1 MRLFARCAAAA
12 LLAAMPLVAQPTV
25 AAQDHTHRPTP
36 GPAPLH
42 HAAEPIKGSYIVSL
56 NTGAE
61 PAEVARQVGVKPRY
75 TYNRAMRGFSATLTA
90 DQLAAVRL
98 APGVAAVEEDSK
110 ASAHR
115 TDPAQRTDSAR
126 RTGTPGRAAAAAS
139 WGLDRSDQRKLPLDG
154 RFGAT
159 TTGRGATVYIVDTGI
174 DYGHSEFGGRAVFGF
189 DAIGDGR
196 RGQDCEG
203 HGTHVA
209 GTAGGATYGVAPQAT
224 LVSVRV
230 LDCNGSGSWSGIIA
244 GLDWVAR
251 NAQQPAV
258 LNASLGG
265 ATSRAA
271 NAAADAVFAGGVL
284 PVIAAGNSAEDACGI
299 SPASAANVLTVGATD
314 RGDAETDFSNYGECL
329 ELYAPGSEIVS
340 ALLGGGSTEM
350 NGTSMAAP
358 HVAGVA
364 ALYRAAHPGAGVR
377 TVADWIVR
385 QTTKGVVKSI
395 SRGSP
400 NRLLF
405 TGGL

>member
-1 MRLFARCAAAA
+1 MRLFARGATAA
-12 LLAAMPLVAQPTV
+12 LLAALPLVAQGTV
-25 AAQDHTHRPTP
+25 AAQDHGPVHLPAP

-42 HAAEPIKGSYIVSL
+42 HAAEPIRGSYIVSL
-56 NTGAE
+56 KPGAE
-61 PAEVARQVGVKPRY
+61 PAEVARQAGVKARY
-75 TYNRAMRGFSATLTA
+75 TYNRAMRGFSASLSA

-110 ASAHR
+110 VSTHDTGRSRRAHR
-115 TDPAQRTDSAR
+115 TD
-126 RTGTPGRAAAAAS
+126 TPGLAVPAAS
-139 WGLDRSDQRKLPLDG
+139 WGLDRSDQRSLPLDG
-154 RFGAT
+154 QYGVTGTGKGAT
-159 TTGRGATVYIVDTGI
+159 IYVVDTGI
-174 DYGHSEFGGRAVFGF
+174 EFGHSEFGGRAVFGF

-209 GTAGGATYGVAPQAT
+209 GTAAGATYGVAPQAT

-230 LDCNGSGSWSGIIA
+230 LDCNGEGAWSGIIA

-251 NAQQPAV
+251 SAQQPAV
-258 LNASLGG
+258 LNASMGG
-265 ATSRAA
+265 ATSPAA

-299 SPASAANVLTVGATD
+299 SPASAPSALTVGATD
-314 RGDAETDFSNYGECL
+314 RADAETDFSNYGTCL
-329 ELYAPGSEIVS
+329 DLYAPGDEIVS
-340 ALLGGGSTEM
+340 ALMGGGSTAM
-350 NGTSMAAP
+350 SGTSMAAP

-364 ALYRAAHPGAGVR
+364 ALYRAANPGADVR
-377 TVADWIVR
+377 AVSDWVVA
-385 QTTKGVVKSI
+385 QSTKNVVKSI
-395 SRGSP
+395 SKGSP